1 MVKEVLGEGISSK
14 LPGATEWRRTWRMAC
29 SRLGMLSSD
38 LVLLQWEMGSQRMF
52 LSGGM
57 SLVQSES

>member
-1 MVKEVLGEGISSK
+1 MDILEEGMSSK
-14 LPGATEWRRTWRMAC
+14 LPGATDWRRTWRVAC

-38 LVLLQWEMGSQRMF
+38 LVLFHWEMGSQRMF